1 MKLFCVALTFKIFFN
16 SLDPD
21 PEAPEYGSEALIPL
35 IIDEDVVAHARSLNV
50 LKASLVSADCSW
62 EPGFTEMS
70 PAELI
75 LRKLLSVS
83 DLTVCLD
90 RRGALGKIEIYEV
103 RNGAIF
109 AG

>member
-1 MKLFCVALTFKIFFN
+1 MCCLALTFKIFFN